1 MKNKT
6 DFERYGVYL
15 IDNHYWTLIG
25 CWEINMYGPTVTS
38 ANRWIALPLAMLKRK
53 WYTLKIRIGGRP

>member
-6 DFERYGVYL
+6 DFERYGVFVLEY
-15 IDNHYWTLIG
+15 HFWTLIG
-25 CWEINMYGPTVTS
+25 YYEINLKGPKVSS